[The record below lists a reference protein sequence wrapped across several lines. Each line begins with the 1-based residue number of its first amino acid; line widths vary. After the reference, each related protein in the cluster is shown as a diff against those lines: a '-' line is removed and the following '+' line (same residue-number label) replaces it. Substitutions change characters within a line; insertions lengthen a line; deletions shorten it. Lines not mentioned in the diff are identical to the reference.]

1 MRCCLVEIVEVVAEG
16 VRTEPFEDARVAA
29 AARLMDRR
37 KTAEPL
43 VRVALAVLLVR
54 VVGIAKARG
63 RSMWVGARPKAELH
77 PFLVPLARVM
87 DERDVELDLELRVVR
102 ATALRE
108 PEKWLVPGVVGEGL
122 SEFVVCGEIDAEGRE
137 AREEVRLIRIEEVGE
152 RDALGVRAP
161 VEKEVEE
168 IPMACPQ
175 GEIERGVSLEIRII
189 AVAE

>member
-37 KTAEPL
+37 ETAEPL

-87 DERDVELDLELRVVR
+87 ASAMLSSIWNFGSCSRRRFANPKSGLF
-102 ATALRE
+102 
-108 PEKWLVPGVVGEGL
+108 PGW
-122 SEFVVCGEIDAEGRE
+122 
-137 AREEVRLIRIEEVGE
+137 
-152 RDALGVRAP
+152 
-161 VEKEVEE
+161 
-168 IPMACPQ
+168 
-175 GEIERGVSLEIRII
+175 
-189 AVAE
+189 

>member
-37 KTAEPL
+37 ETAEPL

-87 DERDVELDLELRVVR
+87 DERDVELDLELRVVL

-108 PEKWLVPGVVGEGL
+108 PEK
-122 SEFVVCGEIDAEGRE
+122 
-137 AREEVRLIRIEEVGE
+137 
-152 RDALGVRAP
+152 
-161 VEKEVEE
+161 
-168 IPMACPQ
+168 
-175 GEIERGVSLEIRII
+175 
-189 AVAE
+189 